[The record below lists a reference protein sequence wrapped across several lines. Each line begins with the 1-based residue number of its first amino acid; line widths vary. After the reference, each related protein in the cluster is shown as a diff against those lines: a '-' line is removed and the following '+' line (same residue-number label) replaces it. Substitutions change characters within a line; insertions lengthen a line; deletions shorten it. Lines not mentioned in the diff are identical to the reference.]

1 MASEIRGKFVSLLQS
16 KSGTGTNGQWVIQE
30 FLLETTDQFPKKIC
44 FEAWNDK
51 ANIAKS
57 ITPGTEIQVAFNP
70 ESREYNGR
78 WYTSLKVWKID
89 IAGNSVGQ
97 SVNQVYENRPPLPT
111 EPPPMSDGD
120 LPF

>member
-1 MASEIRGKFVSLLQS
+1 MASEIRGRLISLLQP
-16 KSGTGTNGQWVIQE
+16 KSGSGSNGQWLIQE
-30 FLLETTDQFPKKIC
+30 FIVETMDQFPKKIC

-51 ANIAKS
+51 ANIIKS
-57 ITPGTEIQVAFNP
+57 INPGTEVQVAFNP

-89 IAGNSVGQ
+89 IAGNSQSQ
-97 SVNQVYENRPPLPT
+97 SVQQNFENHPPMPT